1 MLALLGLS
9 AGGGLL
15 FLALWSRI
23 SERRWADWESLLNA
37 NDQTLYARLRSQL
50 DGNMAM
56 ADYAYD
62 KAEEH
67 RTVGSVDEAI
77 RLVELGY
84 AMIERAAPDLR
95 RLLAGMNVF
104 SRMVSAMV
112 PVTPL
117 RPRDF
122 KVAQLASLAAL
133 NQILHRFLVTA
144 QERFRLRLYVLT
156 QGLGMV
162 LRFLAGS
169 TRRIRDTRSTADR
182 DWNDLSSL
190 RSDFRTITDES
201 LESFRMCLASLAAQ
215 GRRLPPP
222 PPASSDEPP
231 PPEGPRVN

>member
-1 MLALLGLS
+1 MLLVLGLS

-15 FLALWSRI
+15 FLALMSRI
-23 SERRWADWESLLNA
+23 NDRTWHDWETLLNP
-37 NDQTLYARLRSQL
+37 NDQALYARMRSQL
-50 DGNMAM
+50 DSELAM

-62 KAEEH
+62 KADEH
-67 RTVGSVDEAI
+67 RLVGGVDEAI

-95 RLLAGMNVF
+95 RLLAGMAVF

-112 PVTPL
+112 PVAPL

-133 NQILHRFLVTA
+133 NQLLHRFVVTA
-144 QERFRLRLYVLT
+144 SERFRLRLYVLS
-156 QGLGMV
+156 QGLSVV
-162 LRFLAGS
+162 LRFLNTS

-182 DWNDLSSL
+182 DWNDVAAL

-201 LESFRMCLASLAAQ
+201 LESFRVCLASLAAQ
-215 GRRLPPP
+215 GRRLPP
-222 PPASSDEPP
+222 ASTEERRAS
-231 PPEGPRVN
+231 